1 MGFPGGSDHK
11 ESAYNAET
19 QVCICK
25 YIDNSF
31 IQMLAFRHI
40 VIQLALFA

>member
-1 MGFPGGSDHK
+1 MGFRGGSDHK
-11 ESAYNAET
+11 ESAYNRET

-25 YIDNSF
+25 YTDNSF

-40 VIQLALFA
+40 IIQLALFA